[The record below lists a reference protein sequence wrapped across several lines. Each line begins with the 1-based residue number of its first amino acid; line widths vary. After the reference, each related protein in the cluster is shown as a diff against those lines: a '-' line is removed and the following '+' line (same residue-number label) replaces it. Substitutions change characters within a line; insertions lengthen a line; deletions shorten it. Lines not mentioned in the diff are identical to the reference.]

1 MRRVTKGMC
10 GALLAAVCWVQG
22 AAAQD
27 GGQNEGMALLEEAAA
42 GYARVSTLCA
52 DFVQSHLN
60 PLLEQERSG
69 SGRLCQARPNLFAM
83 RFTEPAGDVVV
94 IDGTTF
100 WYYFPSN
107 DPRQAFRAPAER
119 AGGQDFHRE
128 FLENPRSKYTVTYE
142 GEEQVEGATTHRL
155 RLIPRA
161 RASYRAAVLWL
172 EDGTSLLRQI
182 RVEEENGNRR
192 TITMSRIEFDVTA
205 PTGFFTFTPPAGVT
219 TLDVQR

>member
-1 MRRVTKGMC
+1 MRRGWA
-10 GALLAAVCWVQG
+10 ALSAAALAAFG
-22 AAAQD
+22 GGGEASAQD
-27 GGQNEGMALLEEAAA
+27 QATALLEDAAA
-42 GYARVSTLCA
+42 RYTRVSTLCA
-52 DFVQSHLN
+52 DFVQNLVV
-60 PLLEQERSG
+60 PLLEQERTA

-83 RFTEPAGDVVV
+83 RFSQPAGDVVV

-100 WYYFPSN
+100 WYYFHSN

-128 FLENPRSKYTVTYE
+128 FLDNPLGKYAATYE
-142 GEEQVEGATTHRL
+142 GEEQVGGAATHRL

-182 RVEEENGNRR
+182 RIEEENGSRR
-192 TITMSRIEFDVTA
+192 TITLSSIEFDVTPPA
-205 PTGFFTFTPPAGVT
+205 GFFTFTPPASVT